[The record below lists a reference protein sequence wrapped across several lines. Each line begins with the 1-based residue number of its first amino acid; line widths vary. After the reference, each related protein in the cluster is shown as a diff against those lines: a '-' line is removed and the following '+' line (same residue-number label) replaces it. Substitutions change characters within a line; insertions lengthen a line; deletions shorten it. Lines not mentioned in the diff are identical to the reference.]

1 MKRIYLA
8 APYSDP
14 SAEVREQRFLK
25 VSRQANIIMSE
36 GNLVYSPISHGHAL
50 GIFGNL
56 PTDFVFWKNHCL
68 SFLKLWAEELH
79 ILTLPGWEL
88 SFGVSVEIYEA
99 ESLCLPIQ
107 YLELAEI
114 I

>member
-14 SAEVREQRFLK
+14 SAKIRKQRFLK
-25 VSRQANIIMSE
+25 VSQHANKIIRE
-36 GNLVYSPISHGHAL
+36 GHLVYSPISHGHIV
-50 GIFGNL
+50 GTSGNL
-56 PTDFVFWKNHCL
+56 PTDFEFWKNHCL

-107 YLELAEI
+107 YLEIAEI
-114 I
+114 S